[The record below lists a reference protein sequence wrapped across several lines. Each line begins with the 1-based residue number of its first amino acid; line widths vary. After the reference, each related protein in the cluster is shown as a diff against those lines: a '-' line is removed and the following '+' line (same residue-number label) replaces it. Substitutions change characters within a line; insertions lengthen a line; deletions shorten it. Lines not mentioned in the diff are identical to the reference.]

1 MTCAQEG
8 ERALDCGAAPSPGR
22 QQSCCNGFSCKPGNV
37 KVTCTANEN
46 LPQGPTCGKEGVK
59 ATSCGAAP
67 AANRPEGCCSGFV
80 CHPGPQKVFC
90 TDARNV
96 TSPSTTK
103 DGTICAANGERA
115 RACGATGAGRPA
127 GCCPGMMCEFG
138 AGVRC
143 VVDPFA
149 PTAKPTKRPTTVSTA
164 WNIHLLFL
172 FLLVLTGVIVAF
184 RFLHLY
190 RNRHSSLLP
199 VRLLQSPPELTFSA

>member
-22 QQSCCNGFSCKPGNV
+22 QQSCCNGFSCTPGNV

-96 TSPSTTK
+96 TLPATTK
-103 DGTICAANGERA
+103 DGAVCAANGERA
-115 RACGATGAGRPA
+115 QACGATGAGRPA

-149 PTAKPTKRPTTVSTA
+149 PTAKPTKRPTAVSTA
-164 WNIHLLFL
+164 LNIHLLFL
-172 FLLVLTGVIVAF
+172 FLLVLTGVIVF

-190 RNRHSSLLP
+190 RNRHASPLP